1 MKAIPTEKLI
11 LGAAVHDYPHSGIP
25 DLLPSDNPRRILD
38 SQRYPLVYYKQRDN
52 RGNVQEGAGQS
63 DKCARYYMRSQQ
75 QLLDDWIFVLVAGLV
90 VLCICVGERGACV
103 FDVCACPVR

>member
-1 MKAIPTEKLI
+1 MTIHIQGYPISCPAITPD
-11 LGAAVHDYPHSGIP
+11 AFWIP
-25 DLLPSDNPRRILD
+25 SNTRWCIA
-38 SQRYPLVYYKQRDN
+38 SYCKQRDN

-63 DKCARYYMRSQQ
+63 DKCVRYYMCSQQ